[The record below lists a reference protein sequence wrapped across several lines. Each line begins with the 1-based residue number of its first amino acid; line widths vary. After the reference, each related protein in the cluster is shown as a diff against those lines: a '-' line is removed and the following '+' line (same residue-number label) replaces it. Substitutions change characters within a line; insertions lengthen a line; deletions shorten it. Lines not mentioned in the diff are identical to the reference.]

1 MLMAITKFYLLYN
14 DEKQSKLLTTASSE
28 ENVNSETLY
37 YTEGV
42 WFEYDQREASN
53 HLFNEKKMKGIKF
66 PAEAKLRVV
75 KNFGSEKKE
84 SFKWVA

>member
-1 MLMAITKFYLLYN
+1 MSVTKFYLLYN

-28 ENVNSETLY
+28 EKLNIETEY
-37 YTEGV
+37 YSDGV
-42 WFEYDQREASN
+42 WFEYDQNEGTN

-66 PAEAKLRVV
+66 PTEAKLKLV
-75 KNFGSEKKE
+75 KNYGSEKKE